1 MRTLSEAWRDLG
13 GGVIPFPNMKKSPSR
28 GRRWEEDETIPAQ
41 WLFDGHALRKKH
53 GMPRINLNLE
63 AEKFQNWALSAS
75 GNVAVKVNWKRTFL
89 NWCVNARGVPEAEP
103 ATAIYTPADND
114 RKLIELALRGV
125 RTMNFGPDLVRR
137 ALQNGTCSEAEARRL
152 GY

>member
-1 MRTLSEAWRDLG
+1 MSEAWKDLG
-13 GGVIPFPNMKKSPSR
+13 GGIIPFPKKKKASV
-28 GRRWEEDETIPAQ
+28 GRRWEEDETVPTV
-41 WLFDGHALRKKH
+41 WLLDAHALRKKY

-63 AEKFQNWALSAS
+63 AEKFVNWALSAS
-75 GNVAVKVNWKRTFL
+75 GKNAVKVLWHRAFL
-89 NWCVNARGVPEAEP
+89 NFCLNARGVPEAEP
-103 ATAIYTPADND
+103 ATPIYTAADND

-137 ALQNGTCSEAEARRL
+137 ALQNGTCSEEEARRL